1 MNKKDTGSF
10 YTPESLIKY
19 MTSFI
24 HTRICP
30 SSILEPSAGDGRFVN
45 ELNAFHSKITLV
57 ESEKEKVDIL
67 RKKYGTN
74 CDVYNSDFIAFS
86 LQNTDTYD
94 LIIGNPP
101 YIPKKKVAK
110 EQVDASEKLIDH
122 FNLDKEVF
130 QNLWVS
136 FVLASI
142 KSLSQQGAI
151 FFVLPFEF
159 LQVQYAEK
167 LRLFLEE
174 RFNTI
179 EIITFED
186 RVFQEIEQDICLVYM
201 TNEVE
206 AKPYIQYTTL
216 TNPKKP
222 VRLFQSKIMRN
233 KPLKKWSN
241 CILNDEE
248 TEKLK
253 DLASK
258 YPLVSSFGDI
268 SPGIVTGANS
278 FFILSKTNL
287 DNLIVPSENN
297 IPIISKSS
305 TLSRLLVLRKED
317 FDAICGDKA
326 RTHLLLLSGLKYC
339 NFSDTLKQYIKS
351 GEDQKIN
358 EQYKCSKRK
367 RWYDVPIIKKGKVCF
382 FKRYDSIPRVII
394 NQADIHT
401 TDIAYNIRFDTQY
414 DPSSFAFCFYNSLTL
429 ALCEYNG
436 RFYGGGVEELVP
448 TEFKGLPIPYRL
460 ISKEAIDKLDRMF
473 RNTKTGI
480 DEAINYVDSLVLSEL
495 TPDEKGFLQ
504 DVRKRYLER
513 RLKNV

>member
-1 MNKKDTGSF
+1 MNEKDTGSF
-10 YTPESLIKY
+10 YTPQSLVDY
-19 MTSFI
+19 MVSYVS
-24 HTRICP
+24 TRVQP
-30 SSILEPSAGDGRFVN
+30 TSILEPSAGDGRFVN
-45 ELNAFHSKITLV
+45 ALSAFNSHITLV
-57 ESEKEKVDIL
+57 ESEKEKTDIL
-67 RKKYGTN
+67 EIKFGDN
-74 CDVYNSDFIAFS
+74 CYVYNSDFIAFS
-86 LQNTDTYD
+86 LNNTETYD

-101 YIPKKKVAK
+101 YIPKKNIVK
-110 EQVDASEKLIDH
+110 EQVEASQKLIEF
-122 FNLDKEVF
+122 FNLDKELF

-142 KSLSQQGAI
+142 KALSEYGAI

-167 LRLFLEE
+167 LRKFLEE

-186 RVFQEIEQDICLVYM
+186 KVFEDIEQDICLVYM
-201 TNEVE
+201 TNEAR

-222 VRLFQSKIMRN
+222 DQLFQSKIMRN

-258 YPLVSSFGDI
+258 FPHIKSFGDI

-278 FFILSKTNL
+278 FFILTKTDLGKL
-287 DNLIVPSENN
+287 DVPSENV
-297 IPIISKSS
+297 IPVISKSS
-305 TLSRLLVLRKED
+305 FIPRLLVLKETD
-317 FDAICGDKA
+317 FDAVCGDRN
-326 RTHLLLLSGLKYC
+326 RTHMLLLKDLEHSA
-339 NFSDTLKQYIKS
+339 FSENLKQYITS
-351 GEDQKIN
+351 GEDKKIN
-358 EQYKCSKRK
+358 ERYKCSKRN
-367 RWYDVPIIKKGKVCF
+367 RWYDVPIIKKGDVCF

-394 NQADIHT
+394 NRASIHT
-401 TDIAYNIRFDTQY
+401 TDIIYNIRFAPQY

-448 TEFKGLPIPYRL
+448 SEFKGLPIPYKL
-460 ISKEAIDKLDRMF
+460 ISKEAIDKLDNMLRDK
-473 RNTKTGI
+473 KTGV
-480 DEAINYVDSLVLSEL
+480 DKAVDYVDSLVLSEL
-495 TPDEKGFLQ
+495 TPDEKIFLQ

-513 RLKNV
+513 RLKNA